1 MAEPRSTGPARAVP
15 ADGARAP
22 FAFAGARWADA
33 KRAAAVVRLAPFDV
47 TSPEGRSKERYRRI
61 ALNSLSGVAAR
72 VVTTAV
78 GLVSVPLTLRYLGAE
93 EYGLWAAITSFTTWM
108 VLFDF
113 GVVNGLVNS
122 VSEAYGRDDRDAA
135 LSYVSTAFMLL
146 VGIAAGVAV
155 LFAAFL
161 PWVPWARVFSA
172 GGSAS
177 DRLVRLSV
185 AAAVLPVLVALPLS
199 VVRQVYAG
207 YQKAYVG
214 NLFLAG
220 GALAGLGALLL
231 ALRAEASLAT
241 LILLSGATTAGAL
254 ALNYVYLT
262 RVEMPWLRPRTAA
275 CTRSALRRLMATS
288 VPLFLFQI
296 GGLLVNN
303 SQLLILAHR
312 SGLTVVTEYS
322 VITRLYMVVASFIV
336 LGTASFAP
344 TFREAF
350 ERGDV
355 AWLRRSFRRMVALR
369 MALALGAATV
379 IAFAGDWVLRLWL
392 RDTAIQ
398 FGADVWVA
406 LAVLMLAATWAS
418 AYSELLTVLDHIW
431 VQVGI
436 VAANGLVTAALTFVL
451 APRYGVGGALLAV
464 GCVSVTLTSWL
475 LPIIAR
481 RRLGA
486 PHPAA
491 GAA

>member
-1 MAEPRSTGPARAVP
+1 
-15 ADGARAP
+15 
-22 FAFAGARWADA
+22 
-33 KRAAAVVRLAPFDV
+33 
-47 TSPEGRSKERYRRI
+47 
-61 ALNSLSGVAAR
+61 
-72 VVTTAV
+72 
-78 GLVSVPLTLRYLGAE
+78 
-93 EYGLWAAITSFTTWM
+93 
-108 VLFDF
+108 
-113 GVVNGLVNS
+113 
-122 VSEAYGRDDRDAA
+122 
-135 LSYVSTAFMLL
+135 
-146 VGIAAGVAV
+146 
-155 LFAAFL
+155 
-161 PWVPWARVFSA
+161 
-172 GGSAS
+172 
-177 DRLVRLSV
+177 
-185 AAAVLPVLVALPLS
+185 
-199 VVRQVYAG
+199 
-207 YQKAYVG
+207 
-214 NLFLAG
+214 
-220 GALAGLGALLL
+220 
-231 ALRAEASLAT
+231 
-241 LILLSGATTAGAL
+241 
-254 ALNYVYLT
+254 
-262 RVEMPWLRPRTAA
+262 
-275 CTRSALRRLMATS
+275 MATS

-406 LAVLMLAATWAS
+406 LAALMLAATWAS

-436 VAANGLVTAALTFVL
+436 VVANGLVTAALTFVL